1 MTIECISL
9 QPKTASANIEKTLD
23 SLTEKNEEKRGKN
36 PLTHSI
42 FLRALFSLFVSR
54 ADRLLLLSML
64 VRTCVYTAKEASERE
79 RAKFEDI
86 YDFFSSVT
94 LYNSQTNTLKSGHV
108 FVVISPK
115 SCV

>member
-1 MTIECISL
+1 MWQRDKMTIECISL

-23 SLTEKNEEKRGKN
+23 SLTETKEKRGKN

-86 YDFFSSVT
+86 YDFFFFCDIVQQPNEHT
-94 LYNSQTNTLKSGHV
+94 QIGPCFCCY
-108 FVVISPK
+108 
-115 SCV
+115 